1 MASLTKTLIIK
12 AVSLVVVLIGVL
24 VLLAVIMGATGLS
37 DKMLKSMLTAEV
49 QEYKQMLIRQ
59 GKDPEAIQKAIEEYN
74 KTRAEALGIDKPWYV
89 RLPQLIYRLLALD
102 LGNSRTLQSSW
113 GSNKI
118 SDLILGQVA

>member
-113 GSNKI
+113 GSTR
-118 SDLILGQVA
+118 SQT